1 MIFHLK
7 TIISEDKDER
17 GESTLLKPPFSSQK
31 KNYTLEA
38 PFCGIVAIFCN
49 PFREKVAKCFG
60 EYCISKN
67 EENCKTWLVQT
78 ASHTD
83 H

>member
-1 MIFHLK
+1 MNFHLK

-38 PFCGIVAIFCN
+38 PFCGIVAAWKPPIKQKYMQCLL
-49 PFREKVAKCFG
+49 
-60 EYCISKN
+60 
-67 EENCKTWLVQT
+67 LVLGVNDPIT
-78 ASHTD
+78 ESPSFFND
-83 H
+83 VI